1 MHTLGRIRAAAA
13 AATAALMIVL
23 AVPGP
28 AHAAT
33 TITQDSLTPTSASP
47 GISAKA
53 TLKVHSTSCTTVQQ
67 LGVAVRD
74 SAGRNFDFPNS
85 LSNVTICPSGFTYT
99 SGARTFLAGTYTEF
113 GYYLDSTGFHNLP
126 PETLTVAPSSGNP
139 SNPAQGKTLTFDEEF
154 NQPIAFGTRW
164 IGTTTSAYQYGNHNP
179 NDDKLD
185 WLQQS
190 AVTVANGVATFTA
203 QPSSHILE
211 NGKRAWNTG
220 LLTTEGSS
228 EGFQVRTN
236 DYIETR
242 VQMPSG
248 LGAWPA
254 LWSWRN
260 GDTEIDKYEYHPD
273 NPNLLELTN
282 HINPSLD
289 YYTNAGAVAPGNWV
303 VIGVLYGANSVNWY
317 VNGAKVFS
325 DNTGV
330 GTSFSAYLILNLSVD
345 AGEYHPAPP
354 NNTPITSAADYVRV
368 YR

>member
-1 MHTLGRIRAAAA
+1 MPTLGRIRAAAA
-13 AATAALMIVL
+13 TAAAALTIVL

-33 TITQDSLTPTSASP
+33 TITQDSLTPTSTSP
-47 GISAKA
+47 GISTTA
-53 TLKVHSTSCTTVQQ
+53 TLKVHSTSCTTVKQ

-113 GYYLDSTGFHNLP
+113 GYYLDSAGYHNLTAQ
-126 PETLTVAPSSGNP
+126 TLTVAAPSGTP
-139 SNPAQGKTLTFDEEF
+139 SNPAQGKSLTFDEEF
-154 NQPIAFGTRW
+154 NQPIAYGTRW

-190 AVTVANGVATFTA
+190 AVTVAGGVATFTA
-203 QPSSHILE
+203 QPSTHTLE
-211 NGKRAWNTG
+211 NGKQAWNTG

-248 LGAWPA
+248 IGAWPA

-282 HINPSLD
+282 HVKPSQD
-289 YYTNAGAVAPGNWV
+289 YYTNAAAVAPGDWV
-303 VIGVLYGANSVNWY
+303 TIGVLYGANSVSWY
-317 VNGAKVFS
+317 VNGVEVFS
-325 DNTGV
+325 DTTGV

-345 AGEYHPAPP
+345 AGTYHPAPQ